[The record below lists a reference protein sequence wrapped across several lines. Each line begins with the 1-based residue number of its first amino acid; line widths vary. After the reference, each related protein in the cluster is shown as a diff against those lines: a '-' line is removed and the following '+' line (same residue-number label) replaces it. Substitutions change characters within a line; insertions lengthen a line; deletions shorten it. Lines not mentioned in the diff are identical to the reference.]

1 MCNKSIHE
9 NFILNLSHTRYQQ
22 SIHFFNNK
30 KDEKFLIQINDSDG
44 NTKLSAS
51 VFLRKSDNGKCKLY
65 CPRGPIFDEGDIQY
79 FKDFL
84 IKTEEIAKQYNATKI
99 ICNPL
104 ILNKWEEYLKNL
116 GCEIINNPT
125 KTMLPPN
132 EIFIKSDN
140 EKQMLA
146 QMSKSC
152 RKNIKKANIYGLKSV
167 EIEDINNFDLDKF
180 YELYVKTMQRKNL
193 SIHDKQYFKDFLSNM
208 DSKCLRFNKTS
219 IEDEVVAMS
228 IDYAYNRVLE
238 CIYSVSDSMYND
250 KKVNNMLHWGRMLYC
265 INSKD
270 IDYFLCGG
278 VYCDKNDTSNKDY
291 GVYQF
296 KSSLCGGNIKTY
308 IGDIIYN
315 FKR

>member
-1 MCNKSIHE
+1 MCNKLIHE
-9 NFILNLSHTRYQQ
+9 NFILNFPHTRYQQ
-22 SIHFFNNK
+22 SIHFFDNK
-30 KDEKFLIQINDSDG
+30 KDEKFLIQINDSEG
-44 NTKLSAS
+44 NIKLSGI

-65 CPRGPIFDEGDIQY
+65 CPRGPIFDECDIKY
-79 FKDFL
+79 FRDFL
-84 IKTEEIAKQYNATKI
+84 IKAEEIAKQYNASKI

-104 ILNKWEEYLKNL
+104 VSNKCEGYLKNL
-116 GCEIINNPT
+116 GCEIINDPI

-132 EIFIKSDN
+132 EISVKANN

-152 RKNIKKANIYGLKSV
+152 RKNIRKAISYGLHSE
-167 EIEDINNFDLDKF
+167 EIENIDSFDLNKF
-180 YELYVKTMQRKNL
+180 YELYVKTMQRKSL
-193 SIHDKQYFKDFLSNM
+193 SIHNKQHFKEFLTNM
-208 DSKCLRFNKTS
+208 DKRCLRFNKTT
-219 IEDEVVAMS
+219 IEGEVVAMS
-228 IDYAYNRVLE
+228 IDYVYNRVLE
-238 CIYSVSDSMYND
+238 CIYSVSNSMYND
-250 KKVNNMLHWGRMLYC
+250 KKANNMLHWGRMLYC

-278 VYCDKNDTSNKDY
+278 VYCDGNDISNKDY

-296 KSSLCGGNIKTY
+296 KSSLCGGKIKTY